1 MMPCRFSL
9 NLPFFGLGPSSAMSS
24 IYGSHPTKLVYFSG
38 PWTLD
43 PHLKWPLLQIR
54 RDTFLKLS
62 TLLGA
67 VCCRNSLVLC
77 YSFDAASNALGQFG
91 NCWAQGYT
99 DYIWY
104 RLFVQIAGQ
113 RVHQQIRQMC
123 SSNSY
128 RVQAACALGLVA
140 ELFTLGVL
148 EPPSSPP
155 IFFQAFS
162 LRHHPTLFVRE
173 IETNNLLAVK
183 HSIPR
188 RSFILSCCLQVQ
200 SRRKGVVSSGRSG
213 LAVLS

>member
-1 MMPCRFSL
+1 
-9 NLPFFGLGPSSAMSS
+9 
-24 IYGSHPTKLVYFSG
+24 
-38 PWTLD
+38 
-43 PHLKWPLLQIR
+43 
-54 RDTFLKLS
+54 
-62 TLLGA
+62 
-67 VCCRNSLVLC
+67 
-77 YSFDAASNALGQFG
+77 
-91 NCWAQGYT
+91 
-99 DYIWY
+99 
-104 RLFVQIAGQ
+104 
-113 RVHQQIRQMC
+113 MC

-213 LAVLS
+213 LAVLSWRRASWLRDHERPLPSEFWLHFAKCFVVSFGLLNKSMWSYYSSIRFSVWRFQQRVD